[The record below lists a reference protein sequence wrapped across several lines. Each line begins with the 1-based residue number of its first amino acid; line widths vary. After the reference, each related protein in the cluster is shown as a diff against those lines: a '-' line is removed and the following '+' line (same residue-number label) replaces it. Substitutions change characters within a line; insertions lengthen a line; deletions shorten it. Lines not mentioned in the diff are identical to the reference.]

1 MLQHTNLIYVNNF
14 DCIHFTHI
22 LIYYCMSTKDWVL
35 TARNNNTGLETP
47 RTYPYST

>member
-1 MLQHTNLIYVNNF
+1 MLQNTNLIYVNNF

-22 LIYYCMSTKDWVL
+22 LIYCKSTKDWVL
-35 TARNNNTGLETP
+35 TARNNDNGLETP